1 MHTPPSAPQKIHE
14 MRETAHVTLTRN
26 TKKKAYNRAKGRTC
40 EIPPSPS
47 PGGSRLGVA
56 TDPEGRSRAGSFSA
70 SVNRLISPHD
80 IDARLE
86 SQLGADVG
94 RSGHD
99 DDDDHRRRRWVVL
112 LRWPAALLRLLVVR
126 PLGFVIA
133 LIGCAAEHTP
143 PVVPA
148 VVAMVF
154 LYVAMPLL
162 IAWGLV

>member
-1 MHTPPSAPQKIHE
+1 MP
-14 MRETAHVTLTRN
+14 
-26 TKKKAYNRAKGRTC
+26 YNRAKGRTC

-56 TDPEGRSRAGSFSA
+56 TDPEGRSRASSFSA

-80 IDARLE
+80 INARLE
-86 SQLGADVG
+86 SQLAADVG
-94 RSGHD
+94 RSEH
-99 DDDDHRRRRWVVL
+99 DDDHRRRWLVL
-112 LRWPAALLRLLVVR
+112 LRWPAALPRLLVVR

>member
-1 MHTPPSAPQKIHE
+1 MP
-14 MRETAHVTLTRN
+14 
-26 TKKKAYNRAKGRTC
+26 YNRAKGRTC

-70 SVNRLISPHD
+70 SVTRLISPHD
-80 IDARLE
+80 INARLE

-94 RSGHD
+94 RSEH

-126 PLGFVIA
+126 PLRLRHRLDRLRRRA
-133 LIGCAAEHTP
+133 HAARRACCCGHG
-143 PVVPA
+143 VSLCCHA
-148 VVAMVF
+148 VVDRVGSRLM
-154 LYVAMPLL
+154 
-162 IAWGLV
+162 GGTCR

>member
-1 MHTPPSAPQKIHE
+1 MP
-14 MRETAHVTLTRN
+14 
-26 TKKKAYNRAKGRTC
+26 YNRAKGRTC

-70 SVNRLISPHD
+70 SVTRLISPHD
-80 IDARLE
+80 INARLE

-94 RSGHD
+94 RSEH

-112 LRWPAALLRLLVVR
+112 LRWPAALLRLLV
-126 PLGFVIA
+126 
-133 LIGCAAEHTP
+133 HTP